1 MGVVMDISRR
11 ALDLLLPPQCFSC
24 GAVATEPGRLCN
36 VCFRDS
42 TFITDPMCACCG
54 LPFEFEVEAGRLC
67 GVCVA
72 VQPSYDHVRAA
83 ARYEEPIRSAV
94 LSFKHGDRTDM
105 APGWAT
111 LLERAGRE
119 ILARADIIAPVPLHP
134 RRLWR
139 RRYNQAALISS
150 ELSGRHHLLDAPDL
164 LLRKRMTRSQ
174 GGLSATARRRNVR
187 GAFTVNDIYRQAV
200 TGQNVIIIDDVF
212 TTGATVEA
220 CARALKLAG
229 AETVSVL
236 VVARVVRSG
245 QVH

>member
-1 MGVVMDISRR
+1 MGAFTTIGRR

-24 GAVATEPGRLCN
+24 GAPAVEPGRLCGD
-36 VCFRDS
+36 CFRDT
-42 TFITDPMCACCG
+42 TFIADPMCACCG
-54 LPFEFEVEAGRLC
+54 LPFEFEVEPGRLC
-67 GVCVA
+67 GVCAA

-83 ARYEEPIRSAV
+83 AHYDEPVRSAL

-111 LLERAGRE
+111 LLERAGQE
-119 ILARADIIAPVPLHP
+119 ILRDGDVIAPVPLHP
-134 RRLWR
+134 WRLWR
-139 RRYNQAALISS
+139 RRYNHSALISRILA
-150 ELSGRHHLLDAPDL
+150 ERQGLLDAPDL
-164 LLRKRMTRSQ
+164 LLRKRQTRSQ

-187 GAFTVNDIYRQAV
+187 GAFTVLDHWRPAIA
-200 TGQNVIIIDDVF
+200 GQNVVIVDDVF

-229 AETVSVL
+229 AETVSAL

>member
-1 MGVVMDISRR
+1 MGAFTTIGRR
-11 ALDLLLPPQCFSC
+11 ALDLLLPPQCFCC
-24 GAVATEPGRLCN
+24 GAPAVEPGRLCPD
-36 VCFRDS
+36 CFRDS
-42 TFITDPMCACCG
+42 TFIAEPMCVCCG
-54 LPFEFEVEAGRLC
+54 LPFEFEVEPGRLC
-67 GVCVA
+67 GICAV

-83 ARYEEPIRSAV
+83 VRYEEPLRSAI

-105 APGWAT
+105 TPGWAT
-111 LLERAGRE
+111 LLERAGRS
-119 ILARADIIAPVPLHP
+119 ILAKADVVAPVPLHP

-139 RRYNQAALISS
+139 RRYNQAALVSTM
-150 ELSGRHHLLDAPDL
+150 LAQRQNLLDVPDL

-187 GAFTVNDIYRQAV
+187 GAFTVQDRWRPAV
-200 TGQNVIIIDDVF
+200 AGQNVVLVDDVY

-229 AETVSVL
+229 AETVGAL
-236 VVARVVRSG
+236 VIARVVRSG